1 MYVTDLQIQNLRSIA
16 KASLSLR
23 YPDRKDTPD
32 LRHRNIN
39 LLLGNNGAGKTTIL
53 KSLALASLAPVI
65 EKSGLVPYHLV
76 RRGEKESQIDAKL
89 LLQKQDLPAGSALPS
104 EPVASSMSI
113 RLHNTVE
120 LLFADP
126 KLLSDPRFSELFN
139 DQSPAFL
146 VVGYGATRRVQ
157 DLTSYSPEEQMR
169 RRLLRY
175 QRVASLFESQ
185 VGLTP
190 LSSWLPHFEASNP
203 GRFTQVKNLLN
214 RLLPDGTEFTARR
227 EFVTS
232 GDYLFVHQGTE
243 VPFGALSDG
252 YRAFI
257 GWVADLLYH
266 ICTGAPSG
274 AKLVDNRGMVL
285 VDEIDLHLHP
295 EWQRLVIGK
304 ISAALP
310 NLQFV
315 FTTHSPIVASSLQHE
330 NIFVLEPAD
339 DGSTAIRQYE
349 ERIFGR
355 TSEQV
360 LLSSYFKLDTTR
372 APEFVGDLQQLSVDA
387 SPDNPAAALE
397 VLRRLASQTS
407 EAGAA
412 KREPQANGKA
422 ATKSASKK
430 TPAAKKRPVKPKP

>member
-1 MYVTDLQIQNLRSIA
+1 MYVTNLVIENFRSIA
-16 KASLSLR
+16 NASLSLR
-23 YPDRKDTPD
+23 YPGRDDVPD
-32 LRHRNIN
+32 LRHRNIS
-39 LLLGNNGAGKTTIL
+39 LLLGNNGAGKTSIL

-65 EKSGLVPYHLV
+65 EKSGLVPYHFV
-76 RRGEKESQIDAKL
+76 RRDRKESRLQAKL
-89 LLQKQDLPAGSALPS
+89 LLHQQDIEEGLSVPSAP
-104 EPVASSMSI
+104 
-113 RLHNTVE
+113 LHSGLTIQMQRTVE
-120 LLFADP
+120 LLFADQ
-126 KLLSDPRFSELFN
+126 KLRTDPNFSEMFN

-157 DLTSYSPEEQMR
+157 DLTSFSPEEQMR

-190 LSSWLPHFEASNP
+190 LSSWLPNFETSNP
-203 GRFTQVKNLLN
+203 GRFTQVKHLLNLL
-214 RLLPDGTEFTARR
+214 LPEGTEFTAKR
-227 EFVTS
+227 EFGTS
-232 GDYLFVHQGTE
+232 GDYLFHHQGTE

-274 AKLVDNRGMVL
+274 AKLVGNRGLVL

-295 EWQRLVIGK
+295 EWQRLVISK
-304 ISAALP
+304 IATTLP

-330 NIFVLEPAD
+330 NIFVLESSD
-339 DGSTAIRQYE
+339 DSGTVVRQYE

-355 TSEQV
+355 TAEQV
-360 LLSSYFKLDTTR
+360 LLSSYFNLDTTR
-372 APEFVGDLQQLSVDA
+372 APEFVSGLQQLSTEA
-387 SPDNPAAALE
+387 SPENPAAALE
-397 VLRRLASQTS
+397 VLRRLAGQPQNGIS
-407 EAGAA
+407 ENQ
-412 KREPQANGKA
+412 KQP
-422 ATKSASKK
+422 S
-430 TPAAKKRPVKPKP
+430 AAKKSAKRRTARKRQTPARGKK